1 MNNIMKT
8 KTNSKQIMKHN
19 LYMVLTIIATFLI
32 MSYSCSENAKSTAD
46 PMEEI
51 IPPPPPPPPD
61 APAPPPYTVENG
73 DTTWIEVDEM
83 PEFAGGEIALLNFI
97 ADNTKYPSSAKDNG
111 IQGRVV
117 VSFIVNEEGKVSRAK
132 IVKGIDN
139 EIDAEALRVINS
151 LPSFVKPGIRDGEPV
166 PVYYMVPISFK
177 LK

>member
-1 MNNIMKT
+1 MKT
-8 KTNSKQIMKHN
+8 KTYTTQIMKQK
-19 LYMVLTIIATFLI
+19 LYMVLTITAIFLI

-51 IPPPPPPPPD
+51 IPPSPPPPPPPPD
-61 APAPPPYTVENG
+61 APPPSPYTVENG

-83 PEFAGGEIALLNFI
+83 PEFSGGEVALLNFI
-97 ADNTKYPSSAKDNG
+97 ANAAKYPSSAKDKG

-117 VSFIVNEEGKVSRAK
+117 VSFIVNEDGKVSKAK
-132 IVKGIDN
+132 IVEGIGP

-151 LPSFVKPGIRDGEPV
+151 LPSFEKPGIRDGEPV
-166 PVYYMVPISFK
+166 PVYYMVPISFT